1 MCFANCILGISNDL
15 YLFICMYGFTCV
27 CHVMCLSVYAHGGKK
42 RELDLLELEVSVVV
56 SLLTWLLESES

>member
-1 MCFANCILGISNDL
+1 MIYTYLYVCMGLPVYAMC
-15 YLFICMYGFTCV
+15 
-27 CHVMCLSVYAHGGKK
+27 MCLSVYAHGGKK

>member
-1 MCFANCILGISNDL
+1 
-15 YLFICMYGFTCV
+15 MYGFTCV